1 MKTYLYPTVT
11 TLPITI
17 QHIFRWALLP
27 LLFLTWSLTGF
38 SQTNKVSSKK
48 SIVLNWTAPVSAN
61 YSHFTIERSLNNTD
75 FKEVGLLFT
84 DEDDVQGAD
93 KNYTF
98 SDDVKSVRAGIM
110 VYYRISMVDMKG
122 KVQKT
127 VMHRV
132 FNASAAP
139 SPTVVATTIPATQN
153 LKVTLPAA
161 WKDKYVSIELM
172 NLAGQ
177 VVKYSLNQQ
186 TTPTE
191 MISMNDLKE
200 GMYVLRVSNGT
211 ETVIQ
216 RIMKSK

>member
-17 QHIFRWALLP
+17 QHIFRWILLP
-27 LLFLTWSLTGF
+27 LMLLTWSLTGS
-38 SQTNKVSSKK
+38 SQTIKTSSKK
-48 SIVLNWTAPVSAN
+48 SVVLNWTAPVSAN
-61 YSHFTIERSLNNTD
+61 YSHFVIERSLNNVD

-84 DEDDVQGAD
+84 GEDDVPGAD

-98 SDDVKSVRAGIM
+98 SDNVKNLNKGIM
-110 VYYRISMVDMKG
+110 LYYRINMVDMKG
-122 KVQKT
+122 KVKNT

-132 FNASAAP
+132 FNADQAP
-139 SPTVVATTIPATQN
+139 SPTVVATTNPATHD
-153 LKVTLPAA
+153 LKVALPLA

-172 NLAGQ
+172 NSAGQ

-186 TTPTE
+186 STPSET
-191 MISMNDLKE
+191 ISMSGLTE
-200 GMYVLRVSNGT
+200 GVYVLRVSNGT

-216 RIMKSK
+216 RVMKSK